1 MTYSGEPSFGVKV
14 RNRVRLTENSVFTL
28 ARVGDISGIME
39 AFKRREASINDLVY
53 HSGQTILQVA
63 LELGH
68 IETCKFLI
76 QMGIDPYVVDDR
88 KHSAAMEISL
98 RILQKTNLR
107 RGPEMETA
115 FTQFAA
121 AHSEIWDFSH
131 VHKVVVGI
139 LHADLQQTL
148 HDPVYHAQV
157 NSVDCRGRTPLHWA
171 ALRGDEETIKIL
183 LLAGAV
189 SDVVSQQNRAPLHYA
204 IVSGSIPCVERLLMT
219 GYSVNRRD
227 IQGHAALHV
236 AAWARDMPA
245 MIETIYLAGAALEA
259 KDNSGCTALECAA
272 NMNYARNIEYLLS
285 VGADIEC
292 RDSGY
297 DSPLLETVRY
307 GNCEALQVLLD
318 HGARIDYANS
328 LGQTI
333 LHLAAA
339 YGNFEVVRR
348 LRRRRLIGLNG
359 LEMDGKGRT
368 AMDVFAERATPP
380 EGLAEALRDLIDHIN
395 GIEREHEDANWD
407 EEDYFADAVEHL
419 EL

>member
-1 MTYSGEPSFGVKV
+1 
-14 RNRVRLTENSVFTL
+14 
-28 ARVGDISGIME
+28 
-39 AFKRREASINDLVY
+39 
-53 HSGQTILQVA
+53 
-63 LELGH
+63 
-68 IETCKFLI
+68 
-76 QMGIDPYVVDDR
+76 
-88 KHSAAMEISL
+88 
-98 RILQKTNLR
+98 
-107 RGPEMETA
+107 
-115 FTQFAA
+115 
-121 AHSEIWDFSH
+121 
-131 VHKVVVGI
+131 
-139 LHADLQQTL
+139 
-148 HDPVYHAQV
+148 
-157 NSVDCRGRTPLHWA
+157 
-171 ALRGDEETIKIL
+171 
-183 LLAGAV
+183 
-189 SDVVSQQNRAPLHYA
+189 
-204 IVSGSIPCVERLLMT
+204 
-219 GYSVNRRD
+219 
-227 IQGHAALHV
+227 
-236 AAWARDMPA
+236 MPA